1 MALEL
6 SPLQKFGEWLPD
18 KGALNNPGAFEARNV
33 VPAGEDY
40 APVESVTED
49 TDALPAECLG
59 MIGCYDKNGTPFT
72 FAATATKLY
81 KLTGTSWADVSKAG
95 GYTTSGENRWRFVQY
110 GDFVLA
116 TNSNDNIQVFNLASS
131 SLFADLVGSPP
142 RCKWL
147 AVVNNFVMAVNTYD
161 GTDGAVNFRVWW
173 SGLDNITTWTPNI
186 QTQADRQD
194 TPGYGQCSAV
204 VGSQNTALMFL
215 TEGIYRLDYAGPP
228 TIFNFTLVE
237 PNRGTLVAGSV
248 AAYSNFVFYLGED
261 GFNMFDGQ
269 SSRSIGT
276 ERVDNWFKARVDNN
290 NLFKMQTAINPRR
303 KQVIWAFPS
312 AGGNGI
318 CDTLIIYNWAANRWS
333 YVEQP
338 VEAMARVYS
347 QAVLT
352 DSLSVL
358 TDAMD
363 ALSDGAGFAGGRA
376 LLGVIS
382 SSRKLGY
389 FAGAN
394 RTGVI
399 ETTEVRLNPTG
410 RAYVGTVFPVA
421 DCASTSVELLTRDTQ
436 TATPLSAGIVTPEPS
451 TGEAGFH
458 VDSMFQRVRL
468 TLSGDWKRAQGV
480 QVGFR
485 ATGR

>member
-1 MALEL
+1 MEPTL

-33 VPAGEDY
+33 VPAGDDY
-40 APVESVTED
+40 GPVETVTED
-49 TDALPAECLG
+49 TDAIPSECLG
-59 MIGCYDKNGTPFT
+59 VFGCYDKTGTPFT
-72 FAATATKLY
+72 FAGTTTKLY
-81 KLTGTSWADVSKAG
+81 RLSGTSWVDVSKSG

-110 GDFVLA
+110 GDYVLA
-116 TNSNDNIQVFNLASS
+116 TNFNDNVQVFNLGTSS
-131 SLFADLVGSPP
+131 AFADLAGSPP

-147 AVVNNFVMAVNTYD
+147 TVVNNFLMAVNTYD

-173 SGLDNITTWTPNI
+173 SGLDNITVWTPNI

-215 TEGIYRLDYAGPP
+215 TEGIYRLDYVGPS

-261 GFNMFDGQ
+261 GFNMFNGQ
-269 SSRSIGT
+269 SSQSIGN
-276 ERVDNWFKARVDNN
+276 EKVDNWFKARVDNN
-290 NLFKMQTAINPRR
+290 NLFKMQAAINPRR

-312 AGGNGI
+312 AGGNGV
-318 CDTLIIYNWAANRWS
+318 CDTLLIYNWASNRWS

-338 VEAMARVYS
+338 VQAMSRVYS
-347 QAVLT
+347 QAVLSDNLSILS
-352 DSLSVL
+352 DSLD
-358 TDAMD
+358 T
-363 ALSDGAGFAGGRA
+363 LSDGASYAGRRA
-376 LLGVIS
+376 LLGVIGAG
-382 SSRKLGY
+382 RKLG
-389 FAGAN
+389 FFSGAN

-399 ETTEVRLNPTG
+399 ETKEVRLNDTG
-410 RAYVGTVFPVA
+410 RAYVGSVFAVVDCSTV
-421 DCASTSVELLTRDTQ
+421 SVELLTRDNQ
-436 TATPLSAGIVTPEPS
+436 TVAASSAGVMTPEVS
-451 TGEAGFH
+451 TGEANFH
-458 VDSMFQRVRL
+458 VDSIFQRVRV

-480 QVGFR
+480 QV
-485 ATGR
+485 AYVPSGR